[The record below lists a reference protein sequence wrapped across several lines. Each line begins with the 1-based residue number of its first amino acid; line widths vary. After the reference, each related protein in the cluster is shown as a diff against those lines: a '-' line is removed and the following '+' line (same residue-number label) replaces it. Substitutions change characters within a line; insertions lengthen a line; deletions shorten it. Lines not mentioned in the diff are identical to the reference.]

1 MSSCTSSF
9 AGLACHKINNAIS
22 MQISKT
28 SRNGYTEVPAKACL
42 VTPRSKR
49 PMKMTGS
56 ESNTSSAINQS
67 KHLIDRSPKIE
78 CRTAK
83 ALETERRRPSRV
95 TELECQI
102 TQLQEDLKK
111 TRDQL
116 NLTESWK
123 RRAQQEAEEAKKELL
138 VMSLKLEDS
147 QGQME
152 ELSAAEDG
160 RIQELRKISQER
172 DRAWQSELEAIQN
185 QHSVDTAALASAM
198 NEMRRLKLQLEM
210 VLRSEAALAK
220 KSDVHH
226 LEIQSSKTNLA
237 EASFTIE
244 NLKVQLRSSEKA
256 ESEAKSTLTETRRQL
271 ESAQSTIE
279 SLLSDGS
286 KLMESFSIVA
296 TELKESRTGVKLL
309 EETVKKLQHEQ
320 FTDHTQPS
328 VDFGNPKK
336 ICFGSSDSEAEQLM
350 STLEDALVE
359 HQQEQI
365 LSMVKLQCTYEMM
378 DKMSTDSRLRESELK
393 SRLSEAESEITVLQ
407 TSLFDR
413 EVELRRISDM
423 NKKLLAD
430 MDKMSTDSR
439 LRESELKSRLSEAE
453 SEITVL
459 QTSLFDGEVELRRIS
474 DMNKKLLADMDKR
487 REHQIQSEADV
498 ISLKS
503 KLADKETA
511 LRRLSEDNEK
521 LKLELRRVET
531 EKHNA
536 CEAAAAEMMTTK
548 TALTKLGFISDE
560 AEKNSE
566 RATRA
571 AEELKAAQAAKTEME
586 AELRR
591 LKVQAEQW
599 RKAAETAIVMLTADQ
614 TAGAADSDY
623 RSAAGKLM
631 SLQFSDDLDE
641 ESPGKKKSH
650 VLGRIRGMWNKDQK

>member
-28 SRNGYTEVPAKACL
+28 RNGYAEVPAKACL

-67 KHLIDRSPKIE
+67 KHLTDRSPRIE

-152 ELSAAEDG
+152 ELSAAEDA

-220 KSDVHH
+220 KSEVHH

-237 EASFTIE
+237 EASFAIE

-320 FTDHTQPS
+320 FTAHIQPS
-328 VDFGNPKK
+328 VDFGDPKK

-378 DKMSTDSRLRESELK
+378 DKMSTDSRFRESELK

-430 MDKMSTDSR
+430 MDK
-439 LRESELKSRLSEAE
+439 
-453 SEITVL
+453 
-459 QTSLFDGEVELRRIS
+459 
-474 DMNKKLLADMDKR
+474 R

-498 ISLKS
+498 ISLKT

-548 TALTKLGFISDE
+548 TALTKLGFISEE
-560 AEKNSE
+560 AEKHSE

-623 RSAAGKLM
+623 RSAAGKLV

>member
-1 MSSCTSSF
+1 MNLQTSTQSLLVITPLGGHLDQSSELIYRMALMFLADSILSMSSFSF
-9 AGLACHKINNAIS
+9 
-22 MQISKT
+22 
-28 SRNGYTEVPAKACL
+28 SRNGYTEVPSKACP
-42 VTPRSKR
+42 VRPRSKR
-49 PMKMTGS
+49 PMK
-56 ESNTSSAINQS
+56 
-67 KHLIDRSPKIE
+67 
-78 CRTAK
+78 
-83 ALETERRRPSRV
+83 RRRPSRV

-116 NLTESWK
+116 NLTESSK
-123 RRAQQEAEEAKKELL
+123 RRAQQEAEEAKKKLL
-138 VMSLKLEDS
+138 VMSLKLADS

-152 ELSAAEDG
+152 ELSAAEEA

-198 NEMRRLKLQLEM
+198 NEMRRLKLKLEM
-210 VLRSEAALAK
+210 VLRSEGALAK
-220 KSDVHH
+220 KSEVDH

-271 ESAQSTIE
+271 EAAQSTIE

-296 TELKESRTGVKLL
+296 TELKESRSRVKSL
-309 EETVKKLQHEQ
+309 EETVKKLQQEQ
-320 FTDHTQPS
+320 FTAHIKPS
-328 VDFGNPKK
+328 INFGNPKK
-336 ICFGSSDSEAEQLM
+336 ICFGSSDSEAKQLM
-350 STLEDALVE
+350 SALEDALIE
-359 HQQEQI
+359 YQQEQI
-365 LSMVKLQCTYEMM
+365 LSVVKLQCNYEMM

-393 SRLSEAESEITVLQ
+393 LRVSEAESEISVLQ
-407 TSLFDR
+407 ANLFDR

-430 MDKMSTDSR
+430 
-439 LRESELKSRLSEAE
+439 
-453 SEITVL
+453 I
-459 QTSLFDGEVELRRIS
+459 
-474 DMNKKLLADMDKR
+474 DKR

-498 ISLKS
+498 ITLKS
-503 KLADKETA
+503 ELADKETA

-521 LKLELRRVET
+521 LKLELRRAET

-536 CEAAAAEMMTTK
+536 CETAVADMK
-548 TALTKLGFISDE
+548 TAKAALTKLGFISEE

-566 RATRA
+566 RAARA
-571 AEELKAAQAAKTEME
+571 MEELKAAHAAKTEME

-614 TAGAADSDY
+614 TACSADSDY

-631 SLQFSDDLDE
+631 SLQFSADLDD

>member
-1 MSSCTSSF
+1 M
-9 AGLACHKINNAIS
+9 NNAIS

-28 SRNGYTEVPAKACL
+28 RNGYTEVPAKACL
-42 VTPRSKR
+42 VTPRPKR
-49 PMKMTGS
+49 PMKVTGS

-67 KHLIDRSPKIE
+67 KHLSDRSPKIE
-78 CRTAK
+78 CRPTK
-83 ALETERRRPSRV
+83 ASETEKRRPSRV

-102 TQLQEDLKK
+102 SQLQEDLKK

-152 ELSAAEDG
+152 ELSTAEEA

-220 KSDVHH
+220 KSEADR

-256 ESEAKSTLTETRRQL
+256 ESDAKSTLTETRRQL
-271 ESAQSTIE
+271 EAAQSTIE

-296 TELKESRTGVKLL
+296 TELKESRSRVKPL
-309 EETVKKLQHEQ
+309 EETVKKLQQEQ
-320 FTDHTQPS
+320 FTAHIQPS
-328 VDFGNPKK
+328 VDLGNPKK

-350 STLEDALVE
+350 SALEDALVE

-365 LSMVKLQCTYEMM
+365 LSMVKLQRTYEMM
-378 DKMSTDSRLRESELK
+378 DKMSADSRLRESELK
-393 SRLSEAESEITVLQ
+393 LRLSEAESEIAVLQ

-423 NKKLLAD
+423 NKKLVAD
-430 MDKMSTDSR
+430 
-439 LRESELKSRLSEAE
+439 
-453 SEITVL
+453 I
-459 QTSLFDGEVELRRIS
+459 
-474 DMNKKLLADMDKR
+474 DKR
-487 REHQIQSEADV
+487 REHQIQSEAAV

-531 EKHNA
+531 EKQNA
-536 CEAAAAEMMTTK
+536 CEAAVAETMTAK
-548 TALTKLGFISDE
+548 TALTKLGFISEE

-614 TAGAADSDY
+614 TAGAA
-623 RSAAGKLM
+623 GKLM
-631 SLQFSDDLDE
+631 SLQFGDLDD

>member
-28 SRNGYTEVPAKACL
+28 RNGYAEVPAKACL

-67 KHLIDRSPKIE
+67 KHLTDRSPRIE

-152 ELSAAEDG
+152 ELSAAEDA

-220 KSDVHH
+220 KSEVHH

-237 EASFTIE
+237 EASFAIE

-320 FTDHTQPS
+320 FTAHIQPS
-328 VDFGNPKK
+328 VDFGDPKK

-407 TSLFDR
+407 TSLFD
-413 EVELRRISDM
+413 
-423 NKKLLAD
+423 
-430 MDKMSTDSR
+430 
-439 LRESELKSRLSEAE
+439 
-453 SEITVL
+453 
-459 QTSLFDGEVELRRIS
+459 GEVELRRIS

-498 ISLKS
+498 ISLKT

-548 TALTKLGFISDE
+548 TALTKLGFISEE
-560 AEKNSE
+560 AEKHSE

-623 RSAAGKLM
+623 RSAAGKLV

>member
-1 MSSCTSSF
+1 
-9 AGLACHKINNAIS
+9 
-22 MQISKT
+22 
-28 SRNGYTEVPAKACL
+28 RNGYTEVPSKACP
-42 VTPRSKR
+42 VRPRSKR
-49 PMKMTGS
+49 PMKVTGS

-67 KHLIDRSPKIE
+67 RHLTDTSPKIE

-83 ALETERRRPSRV
+83 AVETEVLNHSNTISSLASFSLLLIQRRRPSRV

-123 RRAQQEAEEAKKELL
+123 RRAQQEAEEAKKKLV
-138 VMSLKLEDS
+138 VMSLKLADS
-147 QGQME
+147 QGQMV
-152 ELSAAEDG
+152 ELSAAEEA

-198 NEMRRLKLQLEM
+198 NEMRRLKLKLEM
-210 VLRSEAALAK
+210 VLRSEGALAK
-220 KSDVHH
+220 KSEVDH

-271 ESAQSTIE
+271 EAAQSTIE

-296 TELKESRTGVKLL
+296 TELKESRSRVKSL
-309 EETVKKLQHEQ
+309 EETVKKLQQEQ
-320 FTDHTQPS
+320 FTAHIKPS
-328 VDFGNPKK
+328 INFGNPKK
-336 ICFGSSDSEAEQLM
+336 ICFGSSDSEAKQLM
-350 STLEDALVE
+350 AALEDALIE
-359 HQQEQI
+359 YQQEQI
-365 LSMVKLQCTYEMM
+365 LSVVKLQCNYEMM

-393 SRLSEAESEITVLQ
+393 LRVSEAESEISVLQ
-407 TSLFDR
+407 ANLFDR

-430 MDKMSTDSR
+430 
-439 LRESELKSRLSEAE
+439 
-453 SEITVL
+453 I
-459 QTSLFDGEVELRRIS
+459 
-474 DMNKKLLADMDKR
+474 DKR

-498 ISLKS
+498 IALKS
-503 KLADKETA
+503 ELADKETA

-521 LKLELRRVET
+521 LKLELRRAET

-536 CEAAAAEMMTTK
+536 CETAVADMK
-548 TALTKLGFISDE
+548 TAKAALTKLGFISEE

-566 RATRA
+566 RAARA
-571 AEELKAAQAAKTEME
+571 MEELKAVHAAKTEME

-614 TAGAADSDY
+614 TACAADSDY

-631 SLQFSDDLDE
+631 SLQFSADLDD